1 MKKVANQR
9 IGIVGGYGRVGLE
22 TARHLIKTTDYDIV
36 IGGRSIRKADET
48 ATNLGAR
55 VSAQMVDIDDQ
66 SALDAFCRECGLVIN
81 CTGPSWRV
89 LDRVAIAALRQGVH
103 YVDPGGYDPLY
114 NALTDNQEELKEK
127 GLTFIMSAGLL
138 PGLSGLF
145 PAYVAQNRF
154 DHVKYLEIYYI
165 GRDRWTFNSAYD
177 IASSLEDPDSRG
189 MVYYKNGEMQK
200 AGLFSLSKKAVL
212 PPPIG
217 KIRVFMIFTQELKSV
232 IETNGIETSYA
243 YGTNSGKR
251 VPMVMAYIKMFKQS
265 RTHEQR
271 LRSADLIVKAAKK
284 DLKKKEPYFMVHT
297 IMDGEKDGREKKLM
311 ATLSFKDTYKPTGV
325 VAANTARFVMEGA
338 VTRPG
343 RFFLAESVNAQL
355 FMAALEQEGYCPLYE

>member
-1 MKKVANQR
+1 MVNQR

-200 AGLFSLSKKAVL
+200 AGLFSLSKKSCSAAAHRQNQGFYDFH
-212 PPPIG
+212 P
-217 KIRVFMIFTQELKSV
+217 
-232 IETNGIETSYA
+232 GIEKCDRNERY
-243 YGTNSGKR
+243 
-251 VPMVMAYIKMFKQS
+251 
-265 RTHEQR
+265 
-271 LRSADLIVKAAKK
+271 
-284 DLKKKEPYFMVHT
+284 
-297 IMDGEKDGREKKLM
+297 
-311 ATLSFKDTYKPTGV
+311 
-325 VAANTARFVMEGA
+325 
-338 VTRPG
+338 
-343 RFFLAESVNAQL
+343 
-355 FMAALEQEGYCPLYE
+355 